1 MDSTW
6 KLELV
11 ALPHI
16 SRHSSS
22 EYSSSHLPNVL
33 VIILTF
39 LNSCVGEH
47 RSLAHSHIPRMRP
60 SWWFDIVATDDQLPC
75 IRSGELKEFDS
86 IVEDGEDNDYYDIA
100 ETVTNTPLK
109 YRMKAGFMSTLWWIR
124 RMRTISI
131 WFTKISIL
139 YVYFCMYQGVANI
152 RIFEY
157 IRIFSGTNIHSYHI
171 RIIFSCPEQLNR
183 THCPSVWPN

>member
-1 MDSTW
+1 
-6 KLELV
+6 
-11 ALPHI
+11 
-16 SRHSSS
+16 
-22 EYSSSHLPNVL
+22 
-33 VIILTF
+33 
-39 LNSCVGEH
+39 
-47 RSLAHSHIPRMRP
+47 MRP

-131 WFTKISIL
+131 WFTKRSIL

-157 IRIFSGTNIHSYHI
+157 IRIFSSMNIRSHHFFDANIFRYSFVLFFWYEYI
-171 RIIFSCPEQLNR
+171 RIFVRIIFLYEYVRIFVRIVFYSNIFKR
-183 THCPSVWPN
+183 KI